1 MKSFIGDLAERL
13 LTKYHNP
20 RNLTVIFP
28 NRRAGFF
35 LQQELGKRIKKP
47 IWLPH
52 ISSLEDFILAHSQ
65 FEKIESFES
74 VLWLHEVY
82 LNHQEKGEALD
93 KFFFWGEMIIKD
105 FEEIDQYGVDAHQIF
120 TSIKSQKE
128 LDQEF
133 YFLSEEDKKIITSFW
148 ATFLPKSSK
157 NQDIFL
163 ETWKILK
170 SIYIE
175 YKSLLTAKGKAY
187 IGMIYADFLA
197 HLLADDYH
205 DKGQLIFVG
214 FNALTAVEEGIIK
227 YYVEHKG
234 ADVLWDTDA
243 YYLQDT
249 AQEAGYF
256 HRMYQKDE
264 ILGNTFKSKIPKNI
278 DKPKLITTVGVS
290 LEVGQAKALGEKLS
304 ILMSAPNFKAENVVI
319 VLPNEY
325 MLFPVLHA
333 LPKALN
339 EINITM
345 GFPLK
350 DTPIYALL
358 ESILMLQNTRR
369 PAANGDI
376 FYHKPVIAILEH
388 PLIYGLDIS
397 RFKEL
402 NAKIKKYNLVFVGN
416 SQIPLNSP
424 LLKLIF
430 SKPENPL
437 DYLLEILKTF
447 EDQSEIEKGGLDSAF
462 IHKYYQHIFQ
472 LREVLGVQVDLISY
486 EFLIQLFKK
495 ISRSL
500 KIPFSGE
507 PLRGI
512 QIMGVLETRNLD
524 FEYVFVLS
532 MNENAW
538 PAPPRS
544 GSFIPYN
551 IRRAFDLPTHEHQD
565 AIFAYLF
572 YRLLQHSREVVFY
585 YNTISEF
592 NVNGELSRL
601 VKQLELESV
610 HSIKK
615 KILAN
620 PIALPVKKEIS
631 VKKDYVVMKKLARFT
646 SDFKNTYMSRLT
658 PSALD
663 TYLHCKLRFYYKYI
677 AELYE
682 EEQIQEELDP
692 MIFGNI
698 LHDALE
704 ILYRQFMVV
713 QKTSIVG
720 APHFFWLRE
729 GVDGVINEAFRKHYQ
744 IKGDKKK
751 VMVEGRNIIAAE
763 IIKKMINKILDIDE
777 KYAPFKIVGL
787 ESGSKDGFSVDHP
800 IQVNGRKQI
809 IGLKGKIDRIDLK
822 GGVLR
827 VLDYKT
833 GKDEK
838 TFETLT
844 SLIDPENPKRNKT
857 AFQIF
862 FYSYLVQSGYKD
874 SYERIEPSIFNSKH
888 LFDNKFD
895 WRLTQKEKGQ
905 VGIQVKSFG
914 HYSDGF
920 EQVLNELLSEIW
932 DTEIPFDQTHDLNKC
947 EYCPYNGICKRV

>member
-13 LTKYHNP
+13 LTKYQDP

-28 NRRAGFF
+28 NRRAGLF
-35 LQQELGKRIKKP
+35 LQQELGKRIKQP

-105 FEEIDQYGVDAHQIF
+105 FEEIDQYGVDAHQLF

-170 SIYIE
+170 SIYVE
-175 YKSLLTAKGKAY
+175 YKSLLMAKGKAY
-187 IGMIYADFLA
+187 IGMIYADFLV
-197 HLLADDYH
+197 HLLGDDYP
-205 DKGQLIFVG
+205 DKGHLIFVG
-214 FNALTAVEEGIIK
+214 FNALTAVEERIIK
-227 YYVEHKG
+227 HYVEHKG
-234 ADVLWDTDA
+234 AEVLWDTDA
-243 YYLQDT
+243 YYLDDT
-249 AQEAGYF
+249 SQEAGYF
-256 HRMYQKDE
+256 HRMYQKDR
-264 ILGNTFKSKIPKNI
+264 ILGNTFEPEIANHISDPKSMTAI
-278 DKPKLITTVGVS
+278 GVS

-304 ILMSAPNFKAENVVI
+304 ILMSEPHFRAEDVVI

-358 ESILMLQNTRR
+358 ESILMLQNMRR
-369 PAANGDI
+369 LGANDDI

-388 PLIYGLDIS
+388 PLIYGLDVI
-397 RFKEL
+397 RFKEF
-402 NAKIKKYNLVFVGN
+402 NAQIKKYNLIFVRG
-416 SQIPLNSP
+416 SQIPLNTT

-437 DYLLEILKTF
+437 DYLLEILKTL
-447 EDQSEIEKGGLDSAF
+447 EDQSEIEKDDLDRAF
-462 IHKYYQHIFQ
+462 IHKYYQHILQ
-472 LREVLGVQVDLISY
+472 LREVLGAQVDLLSY
-486 EFLIQLFKK
+486 EFLIQLFQK

-512 QIMGVLETRNLD
+512 QIMGILETRNLD

-538 PAPPRS
+538 PAPPKS

-565 AIFAYLF
+565 AIYAYLF
-572 YRLLQHSREVVFY
+572 YRLLQRSREVVFY
-585 YNTISEF
+585 YNIISEF

-601 VKQLELESV
+601 VKQLELESA
-610 HSIKK
+610 HSIEK

-620 PIALPVKKEIS
+620 PIGLPVKKEIS
-631 VKKDYVVMKKLARFT
+631 VPKGYLVMKKLARFT
-646 SDFKNTYMSRLT
+646 MDFKTPYMSRLT

-663 TYLHCKLRFYYKYI
+663 TYLYCKLRFYYKYI

-682 EEQIQEELDP
+682 EDQIQEELDAL
-692 MIFGNI
+692 IFGNI
-698 LHDALE
+698 LHDAME

-713 QKTSIVG
+713 QKTDIVN
-720 APHFFWLRE
+720 ATHFFWLRE
-729 GVDGVINEAFRKHYQ
+729 GVDGAINEAFHKHYR

-751 VMVEGRNIIAAE
+751 IMIEGRNIIAAE

-777 KYAPFKIVGL
+777 KYAPFKILGL
-787 ESGSKDGFSVDHP
+787 ESGTKEGFSVDLP
-800 IQVNGRKQI
+800 IEVNGRKQV
-809 IGLKGKIDRIDLK
+809 IGLKGKIDRIDLRA
-822 GGVLR
+822 GVLR
-827 VLDYKT
+827 VVDYKT

-838 TFETLT
+838 TFDTLA
-844 SLIDPENPKRNKT
+844 SLIDPESTKRNKT

-862 FYSYLVQSGYKD
+862 FYSYLVQSGYKG
-874 SYERIEPSIFNSKH
+874 SYDRIEPSIFNSKH
-888 LFDNKFD
+888 LFDDKFD
-895 WRLTQKEKGQ
+895 WKLTQKEKGQ
-905 VGIQVKSFG
+905 AEIQVQSFAQ
-914 HYSDGF
+914 YSDEF
-920 EQVLNELLSEIW
+920 EQVLNELLTEIW
-932 DTEIPFDQTHDLNKC
+932 DTEIPFDQTNDLKKC
-947 EYCPYNGICKRV
+947 EYCPYNAICKRN

>member
-1 MKSFIGDLAERL
+1 MKSFIGDLAEQL
-13 LTKYHNP
+13 LKKHQDP
-20 RNLTVIFP
+20 KNLTVIFP
-28 NRRAGFF
+28 NRRAGLF
-35 LQQELGKRIKKP
+35 LQKELGKRIKEP
-47 IWLPH
+47 IWLPN

-82 LNHQEKGEALD
+82 SKYQEKGETLD

-105 FEEIDQYGVDAHQIF
+105 FEEIDQYGVDAHQLF

-157 NQDIFL
+157 NQDLFL

-170 SIYIE
+170 SLYVE
-175 YKSLLTAKGKAY
+175 YKSFLISKGKAY
-187 IGMIYADFLA
+187 IGMIYADFLT
-197 HLLADDYH
+197 HLLAGDYP
-205 DKGQLIFVG
+205 DKGHLIFVG
-214 FNALTAVEEGIIK
+214 FNALTAVEEQIVK

-234 ADVLWDTDA
+234 AEVLWDTDA

-249 AQEAGYF
+249 SQEAGYF
-256 HRMYQKDE
+256 HRMYQKDR
-264 ILGNTFKSKIPKNI
+264 ILRNTFKSKISNHISDPKSMTAI
-278 DKPKLITTVGVS
+278 GVS
-290 LEVGQAKALGEKLS
+290 LEVGQAKALGERLS
-304 ILMSAPNFKAENVVI
+304 ILISAPHFKAENVVI

-333 LPKALN
+333 LPKALKD
-339 EINITM
+339 INITM

-350 DTPIYALL
+350 DTPIYSLL
-358 ESILMLQNTRR
+358 ESILMLQNMRR
-369 PAANGDI
+369 PASDDDI

-388 PLIYGLDIS
+388 PLIYALDVA
-397 RFKEL
+397 RFKDFT
-402 NAKIKKYNLVFVGN
+402 AKIKKYNLVFVAGG
-416 SQIPLNSP
+416 QVPLNSP

-437 DYLLEILKTF
+437 DYLLEILKRIQ
-447 EDQSEIEKGGLDSAF
+447 EQSEIEKGGLGKDF
-462 IHKYYQHIFQ
+462 INKYYQHIFQ
-472 LREVLGVQVDLISY
+472 LRAVLGAQVDLLTY
-486 EFLIQLFKK
+486 EFLIQLFQK

-512 QIMGVLETRNLD
+512 QIMGILETRNLD
-524 FEYVFVLS
+524 FEHVFVLS
-532 MNENAW
+532 MNENGW
-538 PAPPRS
+538 PAPPKS

-565 AIFAYLF
+565 AIYAYLF
-572 YRLLQHSREVVFY
+572 YRLLQRSREVVFF

-601 VKQLELESV
+601 VKQLELESD
-610 HSIKK
+610 HSIEK

-620 PIALPVKKEIS
+620 PIALPIKSEIS
-631 VKKDYVVMKKLARFT
+631 VSKDYSVMKRLARFT
-646 SDFKNTYMSRLT
+646 TDFKTTYMSRLT

-663 TYLHCKLRFYYKYI
+663 TYLYCKLRFYYKYV

-682 EEQIQEELDP
+682 EDQIQEELDAL
-692 MIFGNI
+692 IFGNI
-698 LHDALE
+698 LHDAME
-704 ILYRQFMVV
+704 ILYRQFMIV
-713 QKTSIVG
+713 QKTAIVN
-720 APHFFWLRE
+720 AMHFFWLRE
-729 GVDGVINEAFRKHYQ
+729 GVDGAINEAFQKHYQ

-751 VMVEGRNIIAAE
+751 VMIEGRNIIAAE

-777 KYAPFKIVGL
+777 KYAPFKIIGL
-787 ESGSKDGFSVDHP
+787 EAGTKEGFSVDLP
-800 IQVNGRKQI
+800 VQVNGRKHV

-822 GGVLR
+822 AGVLR
-827 VLDYKT
+827 VVDYKT
-833 GKDEK
+833 GKDDK
-838 TFETLT
+838 NFETLS
-844 SLIDPENPKRNKT
+844 SLIDAENTKRNKT

-862 FYSYLVQSGYKD
+862 FYSYLVQNGYQD
-874 SYERIEPSIFNSKH
+874 PYDRIEPTIFNSKH
-888 LFDNKFD
+888 LFDDKFD
-895 WRLTQKEKGQ
+895 WRLTQKEKGESDIKVQ
-905 VGIQVKSFG
+905 SFG
-914 HYSDGF
+914 QYSDGF
-920 EQVLNELLSEIW
+920 EEVLSELLTEIW
-932 DTEIPFDQTHDLNKC
+932 NTETVFDQTRDFKKC